1 MSKLILLIDD
11 DEDEEYIFKEALK
24 KMNSSFEFMYI
35 QNAQNGIKL
44 LNSLMPDFIFIDINM
59 PKMDGFE
66 CLSKVKKI
74 KNIENIPV
82 ILYSTA
88 ADKEV
93 KSQALMLGAA
103 DCIAKTNS
111 ISSLAE
117 SLRKILL

>member
-11 DEDEEYIFKEALK
+11 DEDEGYFFKEALK
-24 KMNSSFEFMYI
+24 KMNSSFECMYM

-74 KNIENIPV
+74 KNAENIPV
-82 ILYSTA
+82 ILYSTG
-88 ADKEV
+88 ADKELRN
-93 KSQALMLGAA
+93 QALTLGAA

-111 ISSLAE
+111 INSLAE
-117 SLRKILL
+117 ALKKILL